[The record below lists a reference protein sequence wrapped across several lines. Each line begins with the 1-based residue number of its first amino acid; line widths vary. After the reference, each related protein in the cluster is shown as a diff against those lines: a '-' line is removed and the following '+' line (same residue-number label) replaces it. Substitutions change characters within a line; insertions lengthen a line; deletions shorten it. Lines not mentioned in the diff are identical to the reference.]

1 MRIYNAIFLHSV
13 RVLIV
18 STKLCELF
26 SRIYS
31 KNLRNIFKKPT
42 ELNQNS
48 KFTHALLYLIFNSI
62 ARYRQVS

>member
-1 MRIYNAIFLHSV
+1 MIIPILYEFIMRIYNAIFLHSV

-42 ELNQNS
+42 WIESEFQIHAR
-48 KFTHALLYLIFNSI
+48 FTLFNF
-62 ARYRQVS
+62 